1 MGPMLLQGR
10 CLGTFTGIGT
20 LRSRR
25 GDALLA
31 HARKQVKKN
40 RKQQQR
46 GPGDEVDELGS
57 DPGMS
62 ATRLVLENVELPA
75 APSPRSRPGR
85 NEAVSPEQIYP
96 VFAPKPG
103 AAQSNA
109 PWRWED
115 GERDSDREDEGEE
128 ASSSGAS
135 DVPKWNPRTGFMKTQ
150 ADIEAEQAAAV
161 EAAAAAAAA
170 AAVTSGAAGAGG
182 LAAATPAPASAAG
195 RPGTSGLR
203 TGSGAAAAV
212 RATSGP
218 VEVSLTA
225 PGPVQQPSAASTSAP
240 AAAPLPP
247 ASRNAVLTSAL
258 GTGFWMAVI
267 AVFFR
272 NYAALNSAAAMGTDP
287 EAVAALLRW
296 PSGFESFA
304 DVAVAAGAAAAVTA
318 ARQALLGVWGD
329 LREATDRS
337 NAQILT
343 TLNPFDIVLV
353 ALASG
358 IPEELL
364 FRGALIPATFPDWRG
379 AAIAAVIFG
388 ALHTSG
394 GRNPAFAVWAAAVGG
409 LYGAAFLVTGNIWV
423 PAVAH
428 VGANAA
434 SAFIWKGK
442 KIADMEAAREAQA
455 REAQVAAGKR

>member
-170 AAVTSGAAGAGG
+170 AAVT
-182 LAAATPAPASAAG
+182 
-195 RPGTSGLR
+195 
-203 TGSGAAAAV
+203 
-212 RATSGP
+212 
-218 VEVSLTA
+218 
-225 PGPVQQPSAASTSAP
+225 
-240 AAAPLPP
+240 
-247 ASRNAVLTSAL
+247 AL

>member
-1 MGPMLLQGR
+1 
-10 CLGTFTGIGT
+10 
-20 LRSRR
+20 
-25 GDALLA
+25 
-31 HARKQVKKN
+31 
-40 RKQQQR
+40 
-46 GPGDEVDELGS
+46 
-57 DPGMS
+57 MS
-62 ATRLVLENVELPA
+62 AARIVLENVELPV

-85 NEAVSPEQIYP
+85 DDVVSPEQIYP

-103 AAQSNA
+103 SAQSNA

-115 GERDSDREDEGEE
+115 GERDSDREGEGEE
-128 ASSSGAS
+128 ASDSGAS

-150 ADIEAEQAAAV
+150 ADMEAEQAAAA
-161 EAAAAAAAA
+161 EAAAAAA
-170 AAVTSGAAGAGG
+170 AAVTTASGAAGPGG
-182 LAAATPAPASAAG
+182 SASSSAHGAPGA
-195 RPGTSGLR
+195 SGLR
-203 TGSGAAAAV
+203 AASGATAAA

-225 PGPVQQPSAASTSAP
+225 PGPAQPPPAASSSGP

-287 EAVAALLRW
+287 DAVAALLRW

-304 DVAVAAGAAAAVTA
+304 DVAVAVGAAVAVTT

-343 TLNPFDIVLV
+343 TLNPFDIALV

-394 GRNPAFAVWAAAVGG
+394 GRNPAFALWAAAVGG

-455 REAQVAAGKR
+455 REAAAGKR

>member
-1 MGPMLLQGR
+1 MGPALLQGR
-10 CLGTFTGIGT
+10 CLASTTCIGGVQ
-20 LRSRR
+20 SRR
-25 GDALLA
+25 GNVLVA
-31 HARKQVKKN
+31 HARKQAKKN

-46 GPGDEVDELGS
+46 GPGDDVEEPGS
-57 DPGMS
+57 DLS
-62 ATRLVLENVELPA
+62 AARIVLENVELPS
-75 APSPRSRPGR
+75 APSPRTRPGR
-85 NEAVSPEQIYP
+85 NEVVSPEQIYP

-103 AAQSNA
+103 SPQSNA

-115 GERDSDREDEGEE
+115 GERDSDRDEEEGEG

-150 ADIEAEQAAAV
+150 ADIEAEQTAAA

-170 AAVTSGAAGAGG
+170 AASRATGAASASAAAGAVGAAG
-182 LAAATPAPASAAG
+182 
-195 RPGTSGLR
+195 LR
-203 TGSGAAAAV
+203 GGSGAAAAAAARV
-212 RATSGP
+212 TASGP

-225 PGPVQQPSAASTSAP
+225 PAAVPPPQAAATSTSSP

-272 NYAALNSAAAMGTDP
+272 NYAAMNSAVAMGTDP

-296 PSGFESFA
+296 PSGFESVA

-318 ARQALLGVWGD
+318 ARQALLGVWSD

-343 TLNPFDIVLV
+343 TLNPFDIILV

-388 ALHTSG
+388 ALHTGG
-394 GRNPAFAVWAAAVGG
+394 GRNPAFAVWAAGVGG

-442 KIADMEAAREAQA
+442 KIAEQEAAREAAA
-455 REAQVAAGKR
+455 REAAAGKR

>member
-1 MGPMLLQGR
+1 M
-10 CLGTFTGIGT
+10 
-20 LRSRR
+20 
-25 GDALLA
+25 
-31 HARKQVKKN
+31 
-40 RKQQQR
+40 
-46 GPGDEVDELGS
+46 
-57 DPGMS
+57 
-62 ATRLVLENVELPA
+62 
-75 APSPRSRPGR
+75 
-85 NEAVSPEQIYP
+85 SPEQIYP

-272 NYAALNSAAAMGTDP
+272 NYAGALARQGCQWAPGNC
-287 EAVAALLRW
+287 W
-296 PSGFESFA
+296 
-304 DVAVAAGAAAAVTA
+304 AGAGFHTCG
-318 ARQALLGVWGD
+318 GV
-329 LREATDRS
+329 
-337 NAQILT
+337 
-343 TLNPFDIVLV
+343 VLWCGWV
-353 ALASG
+353 
-358 IPEELL
+358 
-364 FRGALIPATFPDWRG
+364 R
-379 AAIAAVIFG
+379 
-388 ALHTSG
+388 TSG
-394 GRNPAFAVWAAAVGG
+394 AGV
-409 LYGAAFLVTGNIWV
+409 
-423 PAVAH
+423 
-428 VGANAA
+428 
-434 SAFIWKGK
+434 
-442 KIADMEAAREAQA
+442 
-455 REAQVAAGKR
+455 GKRGSVRATWWCGKGWSDVG